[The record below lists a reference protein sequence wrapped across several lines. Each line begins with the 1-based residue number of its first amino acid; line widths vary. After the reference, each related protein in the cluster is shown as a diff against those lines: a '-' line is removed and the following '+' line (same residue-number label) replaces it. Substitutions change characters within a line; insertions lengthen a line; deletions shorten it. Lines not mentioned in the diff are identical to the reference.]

1 MLYNRSH
8 QNNPEEFKESEFK
21 QIMDQTTPIDRGKPG
36 TTSHRLFAAYYE
48 RTSRDAA
55 ERNYMTPLR
64 KEIIGQASGVVLE
77 IGAGNGL
84 NFAHYDPEQVR
95 RLDAIEPDTAML
107 RYARERAAA
116 APVPVTLTQAP
127 VESLPFADETFD
139 CAVATL
145 VFCSV
150 SDPAGGLREIRRV
163 LKPGGKL
170 LLVEHVR
177 SQRTITGRIQ
187 DMLVPFTTRL
197 AGNCHWNRNTERM
210 VADASFDI
218 EYRRDLGGWML
229 PMVML
234 RAVRNS

>member
-1 MLYNRSH
+1 MLYNRSN
-8 QNNPEEFKESEFK
+8 QNNPEEFKESELK
-21 QIMDQTTPIDRGKPG
+21 QTMNQTTPTDRGRPG
-36 TTSHRLFAAYYE
+36 ATSHRLFAAYYE
-48 RTSRDAA
+48 RTSRSGF
-55 ERNYMTPLR
+55 ERSYMIPLR
-64 KEIIGQASGVVLE
+64 KEIIGQASGIVLE

-84 NFAHYDPEQVR
+84 NFAYYDPEQVE

-107 RYARERAAA
+107 RYARERAAG

-170 LLVEHVR
+170 LLIEHVR
-177 SQRTITGRIQ
+177 SRGAISGRLQ
-187 DMLVPFTTRL
+187 DMLVPLTTRL
-197 AGNCHWNRNTERM
+197 AGNCHWNRNTERT
-210 VADASFDI
+210 VADAGFQI
-218 EYRRDLGGWML
+218 EYRRDLEGWMV

-234 RAVRNS
+234 RAIRG